1 MNEGDLADDTDH
13 TEVRFY
19 DEFALFRDNRN
30 TESGISYVKGPI
42 TYLIIRT
49 ATTLATVASHS

>member
-1 MNEGDLADDTDH
+1 MNEGDLADDADD

-19 DEFALFRDNRN
+19 DEFALFRDNRS
-30 TESGISYVKGPI
+30 TESGISNVKGPI

-49 ATTLATVASHS
+49 LATVASHS